1 MQDPDKK
8 HSVQDRIDLLKKFM
22 EARDMLGSQA
32 EQGILK
38 IKEVIRDRNSRDYLR
53 LDKVYKTLFEHFYG
67 REDWD
72 RCLET
77 MEDMSLANYLPN
89 KYLDPNK
96 VADVERRTGK
106 KVNKAKADLAPWG
119 NRQEQEEEEIDEE
132 IGEEF

>member
-1 MQDPDKK
+1 
-8 HSVQDRIDLLKKFM
+8 
-22 EARDMLGSQA
+22 MLGSQA

-77 MEDMSLANYLPN
+77 MEDMSLANYLPT
-89 KYLDPNK
+89 KYLNPTH
-96 VADVERRTGK
+96 VTEVERRTGK
-106 KVNKAKADLAPWG
+106 KVNKARADLAPWG
-119 NRQEQEEEEIDEE
+119 KKDDQEEEIDEE